1 MRQGIQKELE
11 MIGKYG
17 CGFLCVLQRFNIS
30 ELEIIAKYRE
40 CVERGLL
47 TEDCFVKDWKK
58 LLEYLSPVPAKYKV
72 EISYTLE
79 KCDFYIEYW
88 YNKKTKLHHFTLK
101 DWDPLGFSNTVKDG
115 EIESYRLV
123 SFSV

>member
-1 MRQGIQKELE
+1 MKQGIQKELE
-11 MIGKYG
+11 NIGKYG
-17 CGFLCVLQRFNIS
+17 CGFLCVLQRFGIS
-30 ELEIIAKYRE
+30 ELEIVAKYRE
-40 CVERGLL
+40 CVERGLMD
-47 TEDCFVKDWKK
+47 EDCYIKDWVK
-58 LLEYLSPVPAKYKV
+58 LFEYLSPVPAKFKV
-72 EISYTLE
+72 VKSYTLE

-88 YNKKTKLHHFTLK
+88 YNPKTKLHHFTLK